1 MNKPKHY
8 TVSKCCHDKIK
19 EAVPQG
25 RRARMERY
33 DPIPYCTACDLFNPE
48 EVEVDEHG
56 KVIDDDD
63 A

>member
-1 MNKPKHY
+1 
-8 TVSKCCHDKIK
+8 
-19 EAVPQG
+19 
-25 RRARMERY
+25 MERY

-56 KVIDDDD
+56 EVIDDDD